1 MSHPTNI
8 FVGTGGLGKNYPT
21 NKKMDPTNKSTLQIK
36 IAKDYKPPSRMDMDA
51 LPTLQINSVK
61 KAPSVVAWL
70 GVPYKYEKCPYK
82 CKKHKYIY

>member
-1 MSHPTNI
+1 
-8 FVGTGGLGKNYPT
+8 
-21 NKKMDPTNKSTLQIK
+21 
-36 IAKDYKPPSRMDMDA
+36 MDMDRA

-82 CKKHKYIY
+82 CKKQKYIY